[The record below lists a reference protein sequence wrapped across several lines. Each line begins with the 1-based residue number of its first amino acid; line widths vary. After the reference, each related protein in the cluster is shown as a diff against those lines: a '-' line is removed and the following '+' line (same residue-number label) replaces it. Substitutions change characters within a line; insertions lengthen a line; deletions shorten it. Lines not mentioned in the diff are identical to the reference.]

1 MLDYM
6 KEKDKWLKSDVVDE
20 NTKKELLNITDEKEI
35 MSRFY
40 SLLEFGTAG
49 LRGILGA
56 GLNRMNIYVVRHA
69 TQGFANLIKSVRGEE
84 KGVVIGH
91 DCRNM
96 SKEFALEAA
105 LVLAANGIKSYL
117 FEDLRPTP
125 EISFAIRQCKAV
137 AGINITA
144 SHNPKEYNGYKV
156 YWEDGAQLPP
166 DEASVVLSE
175 IEKLDIFDD
184 VKTVSFEEGK
194 DYITYIGSKI
204 DDEYVEKVKEQCIDR
219 DVIKKAA
226 KSLKILYTPFHGTGY
241 KLVPRVLTELGFEN
255 ISYVE
260 EQMIPD
266 GNFPT
271 VKSPNPENSEG
282 FKMAI
287 EEGEKINAD
296 IIIGTDPDAD
306 RVAAVVK
313 DKNGEYKVLS
323 GNQTGSL
330 MLDYIINARKRKG
343 TLPQNAC
350 AVKTIVSTEMV
361 TEICRKNNVELK
373 NVLTGFKFIGEKI
386 KEFEKTGEFTYIF
399 GFEESIGYLV
409 GTYARDKDAVVGS
422 MMIAE
427 MAAYYKTLGMTLY
440 DGLEKLYEKYGYFA
454 EKTENMFFE
463 GIEGKEKMKALMESF
478 RKEMPEKIGG
488 LKVVEFRDYLED
500 VKIDILTNE
509 KTSTGLPKSNVLYYK
524 LEKDTYAI
532 IRPSGT
538 EPKIKLYLM
547 AKGDNKQQAWDKI
560 KNVADEFLNKI

>member
-6 KEKDKWLKSDVVDE
+6 KEREKWLNSPVVDDA
-20 NTKKELLNITDEKEI
+20 TKKELSEIKDEKEI

-40 SLLEFGTAG
+40 SYLEFGTAG
-49 LRGILGA
+49 LRGTLGA
-56 GLNRMNIYVVRHA
+56 GTNRMNIYVVRHA
-69 TQGFANLIKSVRGEE
+69 TQGFANLIKSVKGEE

-91 DCRNM
+91 DCRIM

-125 EISFAIRQCKAV
+125 EISFAIRECKAI
-137 AGINITA
+137 AGINVTA

-156 YWEDGAQLPP
+156 YWDDGAQLPP
-166 DEASVVLSE
+166 DEAAVVLSE
-175 IEKLDIFDD
+175 IDKLDIFDD
-184 VKTVSFEEGK
+184 VKTVSYEEGK
-194 DYITYIGSKI
+194 DYITYLSEEI
-204 DDEYVEKVKEQCIDR
+204 DNKYIEKVKEQCIDK
-219 DVIKKAA
+219 DVIKKVS
-226 KSLKILYTPFHGTGY
+226 KELKILYTPFHGTGY
-241 KLVPRVLTELGFEN
+241 KLVPRILTELGFEN
-255 ISYVE
+255 ICYVD

-271 VKSPNPENSEG
+271 VKSPNPENTEG

-287 EEGEKINAD
+287 EKGEKIDAD

-313 DKNGEYKVLS
+313 DKDGKYKVLT

-330 MLDYIINARKRKG
+330 MLDYIINARRKKN
-343 TLPQNAC
+343 TLPENAC
-350 AVKTIVSTEMV
+350 AIKTIVSTEMV
-361 TEICRKNNVELK
+361 AEICKQNNIELK

-386 KEFEKTGEFTYIF
+386 KEFEASGEFTYIF

-409 GTYARDKDAVVGS
+409 GTYARDKDAVVGT

-440 DGLEKLYEKYGYFA
+440 DGLEKLYEKYGYFI
-454 EKTENMFFE
+454 EKTENMYFE

-478 RKEMPEKIGG
+478 RKELPEKIGG
-488 LKVVEFRDYLED
+488 LKVVEFRDYLTDE
-500 VKIDILTNE
+500 KIDISSGE
-509 KTSTGLPKSNVLYYK
+509 KSSTGLPKSNVLYYL
-524 LEKDTYAI
+524 LEKDVYAI

-547 AKGDNKQQAWDKI
+547 AKGESKADVEEKVD
-560 KNVADEFLNKI
+560 NVAKEFLSKI

>member
-6 KEKDKWLKSDVVDE
+6 KEKDKWLKSGVVDE

-40 SLLEFGTAG
+40 SFLEFGTAG

-69 TQGFANLIKSVRGEE
+69 TQGFANLIKSVKGEE

-166 DEASVVLSE
+166 DEAAVVLSE

-306 RVAAVVK
+306 RVAAVVR

-343 TLPQNAC
+343 TLPENAC

-409 GTYARDKDAVVGS
+409 GTYARDKDAVVGA

-500 VKIDILTNE
+500 IKIDILTNE

-560 KNVADEFLNKI
+560 KNVADEFLSKI

>member
-69 TQGFANLIKSVRGEE
+69 TQGFANLIKSVKGEE

-255 ISYVE
+255 ISYVK

-343 TLPQNAC
+343 TLPKNAC

-361 TEICRKNNVELK
+361 TEICRKNNIELK

-409 GTYARDKDAVVGS
+409 GTYARDKDAVVGA

-560 KNVADEFLNKI
+560 KNVADEFLSKI

>member
-40 SLLEFGTAG
+40 SFLEFGTAG

-69 TQGFANLIKSVRGEE
+69 TQGFANLIKSVKSEE

-166 DEASVVLSE
+166 DEAAVVLSE

-255 ISYVE
+255 ISYVK

-306 RVAAVVK
+306 RVAAVVR

-343 TLPQNAC
+343 ALPENAC

-361 TEICRKNNVELK
+361 TEICRKNNIELK

-409 GTYARDKDAVVGS
+409 GTYARDKDAVVGA

-500 VKIDILTNE
+500 IKIDILTNE

-560 KNVADEFLNKI
+560 KNVADEFLSKI

>member
-69 TQGFANLIKSVRGEE
+69 TQGFANLIKSVKGEE

-361 TEICRKNNVELK
+361 TEICRKNNIELK

>member
-6 KEKDKWLKSDVVDE
+6 KERDKWLQSPVVDE
-20 NTKKELLNITDEKEI
+20 DTKKELLAIKDEKEI

-49 LRGILGA
+49 LRGVLGA

-69 TQGFANLIKSVRGEE
+69 TQGFANLIKSVKGEE

-91 DCRNM
+91 DCRIM

-125 EISFAIRQCKAV
+125 EISFAIRECKAV
-137 AGINITA
+137 AGINVTA

-175 IEKLDIFDD
+175 IEKLDIFED
-184 VKTVSFEEGK
+184 VKTVPFEEGK
-194 DYITYIGSKI
+194 KYITYIGSEI
-204 DDEYVEKVKEQCIDR
+204 DDKYIEKVKEQCIDR
-219 DVIKKAA
+219 DIIKKEA

-241 KLVPRVLTELGFEN
+241 KLVPRILTELGFEN
-255 ISYVE
+255 ISYVD

-271 VKSPNPENSEG
+271 VKSPNPENAEG
-282 FKMAI
+282 FAMAI
-287 EEGEKINAD
+287 EKAKKIDAD
-296 IIIGTDPDAD
+296 VVIGTDPDAD

-313 DKNGEYKVLS
+313 DKNGEYQVLS

-330 MLDYIINARKRKG
+330 MLDYIINARRKKG
-343 TLPQNAC
+343 TLPENAC
-350 AVKTIVSTEMV
+350 AIKTIVSTEMV
-361 TEICRKNNVELK
+361 AEICRQNDIKLM

-386 KEFEKTGEFTYIF
+386 KEFEKSGEYTYIF

-409 GTYARDKDAVVGS
+409 GTYARDKDAVVGA

-427 MAAYYKTLGMTLY
+427 MAAYYHSLGMTLY
-440 DGLEKLYEKYGYFA
+440 DGLQKLYEKYGYFV

-463 GIEGKEKMKALMESF
+463 GIEGKEKMKALMETF
-478 RKEMPEKIGG
+478 RKETPEKIGG
-488 LKVVEFRDYLED
+488 FKVVEFRDYLED

-509 KTSTGLPKSNVLYYK
+509 KEKTGLPKSNVLYYR
-524 LEKDTYAI
+524 LEKDIYAI

-547 AKGDNKQQAWDKI
+547 AKGENKQDASNKI
-560 KNVADEFLNKI
+560 KLVADDFLKKI

>member
-6 KEKDKWLKSDVVDE
+6 KEREKWLNSPVVDDA
-20 NTKKELLNITDEKEI
+20 TKKELSEIKDEKEI

-40 SLLEFGTAG
+40 SYLEFGTAG
-49 LRGILGA
+49 LRGTLGA
-56 GLNRMNIYVVRHA
+56 GTNRMNIYVVRHA
-69 TQGFANLIKSVRGEE
+69 TQGFANLIKSVKGEE

-91 DCRNM
+91 DCRIM

-125 EISFAIRQCKAV
+125 EISFAIRECKAI
-137 AGINITA
+137 AGINVTA

-156 YWEDGAQLPP
+156 YWDDGAQLPP
-166 DEASVVLSE
+166 DEAAVVLSE
-175 IEKLDIFDD
+175 IDKLDIFDD
-184 VKTVSFEEGK
+184 VKTVSYEEGK
-194 DYITYIGSKI
+194 DYITYLSEEI
-204 DDEYVEKVKEQCIDR
+204 DNKYIEKVKEQCIDK
-219 DVIKKAA
+219 DVIKKVS
-226 KSLKILYTPFHGTGY
+226 KELKILYTPFHGTGY
-241 KLVPRVLTELGFEN
+241 KLVPRILTELGFEN
-255 ISYVE
+255 ICYVD

-271 VKSPNPENSEG
+271 VKSPNPENTEG

-287 EEGEKINAD
+287 EKGEKIDAD

-313 DKNGEYKVLS
+313 DKDGKYKVLT

-330 MLDYIINARKRKG
+330 MLDYIINARRKKN
-343 TLPQNAC
+343 TLPENAC
-350 AVKTIVSTEMV
+350 AIKTIVSTEMV
-361 TEICRKNNVELK
+361 AEICKQNNIELK

-386 KEFEKTGEFTYIF
+386 KEFEASGEFTYIF

-409 GTYARDKDAVVGS
+409 GTYARDKDAVVGT

-440 DGLEKLYEKYGYFA
+440 DGLEKLYEKYGYFI
-454 EKTENMFFE
+454 EKTENMYFE

-478 RKEMPEKIGG
+478 RKELPEKIGG
-488 LKVVEFRDYLED
+488 LKVVEFRDYLTDE
-500 VKIDILTNE
+500 KIDISSGE
-509 KTSTGLPKSNVLYYK
+509 KSSTGLPKSNVLYYL
-524 LEKDTYAI
+524 LEKDVYAI

-547 AKGDNKQQAWDKI
+547 AKGESKADVEEKVD
-560 KNVADEFLNKI
+560 NVAKEFLSKV

>member
-69 TQGFANLIKSVRGEE
+69 TQGFANLIKSVKGEE

-166 DEASVVLSE
+166 DEAAVVLSE

-306 RVAAVVK
+306 RVAAVVR

-343 TLPQNAC
+343 SLPENAC

-409 GTYARDKDAVVGS
+409 GTYARDKDAVVGA

-500 VKIDILTNE
+500 IKIDILTNE